1 MNNIIMYEAVS
12 RVVKDNKVI
21 GFMVRPK
28 DKKKEQVFMSLDVLS
43 FGLSQRTFEI
53 KDVKLGNNGK
63 PRGCN
68 GFLLSKLPLVSLEEE
83 DNVKAKLIQVL
94 NYLAPILGIEL
105 ESVNF
110 YKSGAILN
118 CLMNDY
124 LVDYKDMEAEIA
136 NFELSKTL
144 KFYDKT
150 MPKELKS
157 LYDRIEGKVDKRGLS
172 TIVICK
178 SLVKDGMWGYEKIK
192 GISKCKK
199 TIY

>member
-94 NYLAPILGIEL
+94 NYLAPILGIDL
-105 ESVNF
+105 
-110 YKSGAILN
+110 
-118 CLMNDY
+118 
-124 LVDYKDMEAEIA
+124 
-136 NFELSKTL
+136 
-144 KFYDKT
+144 
-150 MPKELKS
+150 
-157 LYDRIEGKVDKRGLS
+157 
-172 TIVICK
+172 
-178 SLVKDGMWGYEKIK
+178 
-192 GISKCKK
+192 
-199 TIY
+199 

>member
-1 MNNIIMYEAVS
+1 M
-12 RVVKDNKVI
+12 
-21 GFMVRPK
+21 
-28 DKKKEQVFMSLDVLS
+28 
-43 FGLSQRTFEI
+43 
-53 KDVKLGNNGK
+53 
-63 PRGCN
+63 
-68 GFLLSKLPLVSLEEE
+68 
-83 DNVKAKLIQVL
+83 
-94 NYLAPILGIEL
+94 GIEL

-178 SLVKDGMWGYEKIK
+178 SLVKDGM
-192 GISKCKK
+192 
-199 TIY
+199 

>member
-1 MNNIIMYEAVS
+1 MKNIVKYEAVS
-12 RVVKDNKVI
+12 RVVKDNQVI
-21 GFMVRPK
+21 GFMVK
-28 DKKKEQVFMSLDVLS
+28 SIDKKKECIFMSLDVLC

-83 DNVKAKLIQVL
+83 ENVKARLVQVIH
-94 NYLAPILGIEL
+94 YLGPILGVDL

-110 YKSGAILN
+110 YKSGAVLN

-124 LVDYKDMEAEIA
+124 LTDYKDMEENIA

-144 KFYDKT
+144 RFYDKT
-150 MPKELKS
+150 MPKELKGN
-157 LYDRIEGKVDKRGLS
+157 YDKIIGKVDKRGLS
-172 TIVICK
+172 TIIICK
-178 SLVKDGMWGYEKIK
+178 SMVKDGV
-192 GISKCKK
+192 
-199 TIY
+199 

>member
-1 MNNIIMYEAVS
+1 MNNIVMYEAVS

-83 DNVKAKLIQVL
+83 DNVKAKLTQVL

-178 SLVKDGMWGYEKIK
+178 SLVKDGM
-192 GISKCKK
+192 
-199 TIY
+199 